1 MGISIFF
8 SVIIYVWFIKSDHFS
23 AFRMWSLS
31 NVFLFSSVLVFLKII
46 SIVWPPIPGG
56 LITMSAIPLVGW
68 EKAYFADLTGSIL
81 GSSITYFLGKKYGY
95 KLLNHLFD
103 EKVIEKIRKI
113 KIKKSK
119 ELEAIFTLRILTGS
133 LFMEAITYGAGVL
146 KIGFSNF
153 LIATVASHLLVG
165 IPSYFLF
172 AQISTTGFSQT
183 WFVNVTLFAFAFFA
197 MYKLKGRYF
206 E

>member
-1 MGISIFF
+1 MGAMIFITTI
-8 SVIIYVWFIKSDHFS
+8 VYVWFIKSDYFND
-23 AFRMWSLS
+23 FRKWSLS
-31 NVFLFSSVLVFLKII
+31 NILLFSTVLILLKII

-56 LITMSAIPLVGW
+56 LITISAIPLVGW
-68 EKAYFADLTGSIL
+68 QNAYFSDLIGSVL

-95 KLLNHLFD
+95 KLLNRLFD
-103 EKVIEKIRKI
+103 EKVIEKIKKI

-146 KIGFSNF
+146 RIGFSNF
-153 LIATVASHLLVG
+153 LIATVISHLLVG
-165 IPSYFLF
+165 VPSYFLF
-172 AQISTTGFSQT
+172 AQISTVGFSQT
-183 WFVNVTLFAFAFFA
+183 WLVNVALFAIAFFV